1 MNIAVQEFFI
11 YPFLTETSV
20 IYIMQY
26 VLFYVLVVPKTD
38 DSKQKIASRPT
49 EIEKRKL
56 FYTQPNGLRNTVDRI
71 I

>member
-1 MNIAVQEFFI
+1 MNIAIQEFFK

-49 EIEKRKL
+49 EIEKKEAFLYVAKWATEHSR
-56 FYTQPNGLRNTVDRI
+56 
-71 I
+71 